1 MKYIVTQAVQLPTG
15 TLVKFNE
22 AQAARRGNQLANVK
36 GKQYECL
43 CPVWV
48 KAGEII
54 DLDEPAK
61 HLLASLEAQSGKPA
75 APEKVFVPPAAA
87 AVVEVAAAPPADLLA
102 GDTDSVKTPAA

>member
-75 APEKVFVPPAAA
+75 APEKVFVPPPAPATEAATS
-87 AVVEVAAAPPADLLA
+87 APALDARLSTL
-102 GDTDSVKTPAA
+102 G

>member
-54 DLDEPAK
+54 DLDELAK

-75 APEKVFVPPAAA
+75 APEKVVAHVPA
-87 AVVEVAAAPPADLLA
+87 AVVEVAAAPAADLLA
-102 GDTDSVKTPAA
+102 GVSSAKPAAA